1 MLDLGNRQGREVIR
15 ALPRTWMHCGAGVPP
30 TSPLLAFFRV
40 CKSAN
45 EKVVHT
51 ADCGTIH
58 EFYRGEVRV
67 SGSKDR
73 GARSRPLR
81 EPRLGSNVS
90 FPWNEIGKRVG
101 QEMQA
106 NV

>member
-51 ADCGTIH
+51 PIVAQSTSSIV
-58 EFYRGEVRV
+58 EKFELAARKIV
-67 SGSKDR
+67 